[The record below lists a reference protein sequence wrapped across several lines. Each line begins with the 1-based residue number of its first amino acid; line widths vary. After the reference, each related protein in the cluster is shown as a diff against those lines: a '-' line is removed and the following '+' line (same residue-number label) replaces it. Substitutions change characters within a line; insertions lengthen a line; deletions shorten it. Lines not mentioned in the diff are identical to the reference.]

1 MIFSLFLIVLALL
14 FVAKGVIIVQQA
26 EVVVI
31 ERLGKY
37 DRILESGFNFIIP
50 ILEAPRAI
58 DWKTTQR
65 GFDGSTYSIIQKR
78 TRIDLREAVYDFP
91 RQNVITKDNVSIS
104 INALLYFQI
113 MNPKSAVYEIQNLP
127 EAIEKLTQTN
137 LRNLVGQLDLDESLV
152 SRDKI
157 NQELRAILDEATN
170 KWGVKVNRV
179 ELQDIIPPS
188 DIQSAMEKQMKA
200 ERDRRAAI
208 LEAEG
213 LKKSAVL
220 KAEGEKEAAI
230 NRAEGEKQSNILRA
244 EGVAQARILEADG
257 EKEAIQRIINALA
270 DKGQP
275 DKYLIAM
282 KYLETMKAITNGKD
296 NKVVYMPYEATGILS
311 SVDGIKQMFDKG

>member
-1 MIFSLFLIVLALL
+1 MYFLLVLL
-14 FVAKGVIIVQQA
+14 VIIVIIAVKSIKVVRQS
-26 EVVVI
+26 EVYII
-31 ERLGKY
+31 ERLGRFHKVA
-37 DRILESGFNFIIP
+37 DAGLTIIIP
-50 ILEAPRAI
+50 F
-58 DWKTTQR
+58 
-65 GFDGSTYSIIQKR
+65 FDHVRSVVSLKQQTM
-78 TRIDLREAVYDFP
+78 DVP
-91 RQNVITKDNVSIS
+91 PQNVITKDNVSIS

-113 MNPKSAVYEIQNLP
+113 VDPKSAVYEIQNLP

-157 NQELRAILDEATN
+157 NHELRAILDDATN

-179 ELQDIIPPS
+179 ELQDIIPPT

-230 NRAEGEKQSNILRA
+230 NRAEGEKKANILRA

-282 KYLETMKAITNGKD
+282 KYLETMQAITSGQD

-311 SVDGIKQMFDKG
+311 SVDGIKQMFDANK

>member
-1 MIFSLFLIVLALL
+1 MRVWY
-14 FVAKGVIIVQQA
+14 Q
-26 EVVVI
+26 
-31 ERLGKY
+31 
-37 DRILESGFNFIIP
+37 
-50 ILEAPRAI
+50 
-58 DWKTTQR
+58 
-65 GFDGSTYSIIQKR
+65 
-78 TRIDLREAVYDFP
+78 
-91 RQNVITKDNVSIS
+91 
-104 INALLYFQI
+104 
-113 MNPKSAVYEIQNLP
+113 EI
-127 EAIEKLTQTN
+127 
-137 LRNLVGQLDLDESLV
+137 
-152 SRDKI
+152 
-157 NQELRAILDEATN
+157 
-170 KWGVKVNRV
+170 KVNRV

-257 EKEAIQRIINALA
+257 EKEAINRIISALEG
-270 DKGQP
+270 KGQP

-282 KYLETMKAITNGKD
+282 KYLETMKAITSGKD

-311 SVDGIKQMFDKG
+311 SVDGIKQMLDSHK